1 MSEDDIVSATD
12 RKELPMPM
20 YALRSDPT
28 DDVSMGVSK
37 LAPLVLKDSG
47 FSRMFMQPFMDQD
60 GRTHT
65 TELPEMLQHGE
76 PNYETE
82 SERLPFL
89 HNGEAETDKSKYVE
103 LAPLKGM
110 WTEDGRFSSEY
121 GEKPAIELASSAV
134 GQKRKAV
141 PEVMETDR
149 TEVARAQPVLP
160 LANGRQQPSAEAK
173 PSSVRRFDDGLS
185 VALNRVGW
193 AWEYLKAQAER
204 FMQNGRQTEEDYQS
218 AQQQLADNGINSDDA
233 LQKYIR
239 TVERSDADD
248 RQSKLDALQA
258 VRNLRNS
265 GTEWKDMQGALREYA
280 EKAHRSEARIRDI
293 SESYAK
299 LPQTEG
305 AAKVAD
311 IGANVVGSALPLM
324 LAIGLAP
331 KAAPIVGAGV
341 MAGDVANNMAQ
352 ANMQVD
358 AYERETGQKVPD
370 LKRGAYVTAR
380 VATDFCMDVLFNSP
394 ALKKMMPDAVGKV
407 SQKILEGICLN
418 PVAQAEFN
426 TMMRQVMS
434 NERKAFGRET
444 IKSAIGSGVA
454 SGMEEVETSIYT
466 GDAPELKQILNSA
479 LSGAA
484 WGGVVGGALS
494 ATRAHD
500 IKRSREKN
508 DQLYLVSNTDGE
520 GPGNIPISEV
530 RGLRLKGDDLTGNVR
545 SSTDLGVRRKELD
558 VEHISAGSFREAE
571 KSGALKNLH
580 KDNWDFSSRDFDE
593 LNARWRK
600 ADGLEEEQSDLAKN
614 KVIQD
619 IATRMGVPVRV
630 YSEFNDLP
638 DVVKRYPNARGLA
651 AYTLQDNSI
660 GIVLPNCRNMD
671 VEDVVSLIRHEAVG
685 HVGQR
690 RLHPD
695 VAGYNRERDRVGDA
709 ITRDV
714 ENGTELKGW
723 TPHEHTDLGR
733 YLVEE
738 RGALEAE
745 GRKYLHRPY
754 RKDGLGML
762 DDMLRRSEK
771 NLRNT
776 TYNEL
781 RKQNGFPGRPLPDM
795 YDMEILELLQ
805 SIEKDRR

>member
-1 MSEDDIVSATD
+1 MSEEDIVPVID

-28 DDVSMGVSK
+28 DDVFIGISRLS
-37 LAPLVLKDSG
+37 PLILKNSG
-47 FSRMFMQPFMDQD
+47 FPRMQQFMDQGGSTNTAD
-60 GRTHT
+60 R
-65 TELPEMLQHGE
+65 PVVLQYGE
-76 PNYETE
+76 PDYEKE
-82 SERLPFL
+82 IERLPFL
-89 HNGEAETDKSKYVE
+89 RYSGDGADVTDKSKYVE
-103 LAPLKGM
+103 LEPLRG
-110 WTEDGRFSSEY
+110 WTENGCLGGEY
-121 GEKPAIELASSAV
+121 GEQPAIELASSAV
-134 GQKRKAV
+134 GQKRKAA
-141 PEVMETDR
+141 PEVMETDH
-149 TEVARAQPVLP
+149 TEVARVQPVLP
-160 LANGRQQPSAEAK
+160 LANKRQQPAAEAK
-173 PSSVRRFDDGLS
+173 PSSVRRFDEGLS
-185 VALNRVGW
+185 VAFNRVGW

-204 FMQNGRQTEEDYQS
+204 FMQNGNQTEEDYKS
-218 AQQQLADNGINSDDA
+218 AQQQIIDNGINSDDA
-233 LQKYIR
+233 LQKYIQ
-239 TVERSDADD
+239 TVERSDAED
-248 RQSKLDALQA
+248 RQIKLDALQA
-258 VRNLRNS
+258 VRNLRKS
-265 GTEWKDMQGALREYA
+265 GTEWKDMQRALQEYA
-280 EKAHRSEARIRDI
+280 EKARRSEARIRDI

-324 LAIGLAP
+324 LTIGLAP

-380 VATDFCMDVLFNSP
+380 VATDVCMDVLFNSP
-394 ALKKMMPDAVGKV
+394 ALKKMMPDALGKV
-407 SQKILEGICLN
+407 SQEILDRIYLN

-426 TMMRQVMS
+426 AMMRQVMS

-444 IKSAIGSGVA
+444 AKSAVGSGIA
-454 SGMEEVETSIYT
+454 SGMEEAETSIYT

-484 WGGVVGGALS
+484 WGGVAGGALS

-530 RGLRLKGDDLTGNVR
+530 RGLRREGDSLTGDVR
-545 SSTDLGVRRKELD
+545 SSTDLGVRREELD
-558 VEHISAGSFREAE
+558 EEHISMGSFRKAE
-571 KSGALKNLH
+571 KSGALKNLD
-580 KDNWDFSSRDFDE
+580 KDNWDFSSREFDE

-600 ADGLEEEQSDLAKN
+600 ADGLEEKQSDLAKN

-619 IATRMGVPVRV
+619 IATRMGVPVHV
-630 YSEFNDLP
+630 YSEFDDLP
-638 DVVKRYPNARGLA
+638 DVVKRYPNAGGLA

-671 VEDVVSLIRHEAVG
+671 VEDIVSLIRHEAVG

-723 TPHEHTDLGR
+723 TPHEHTNRGR

-745 GRKYLHRPY
+745 GRQYVHRPY
-754 RKDGLGML
+754 RRDGLGML

-781 RKQNGFPGRPLPDM
+781 RKRNRFPGRPLPDM
-795 YDMEILELLQ
+795 YDMEIMELLQ